1 MKNTTELRN
10 LLKRFNSRTKQA
22 EERIHK
28 LEDRTF
34 KITESKDQKEKR
46 MK

>member
-1 MKNTTELRN
+1 MKNTIELRN
-10 LLKRFNSRTKQA
+10 LPKRFNSRTEQA

-34 KITESKDQKEKR
+34 KIIESTDQKEKR
-46 MK
+46 I